1 MKNTSENRWR
11 LMADMIIAQCGTR
24 IGHHTFTADLN
35 LNEPSAAVW
44 CDVALTPAFYFAALD
59 FFLAAHR
66 ALAASDRRLR
76 RAIDIVLFLAGADF
90 FRAADLAAVA
100 VWTAIVSGEPSRS
113 ASRIFVRRSISLFN
127 SVTAPLMLIL
137 PPLN

>member
-1 MKNTSENRWR
+1 MRRTMRYGARW
-11 LMADMIIAQCGTR
+11 
-24 IGHHTFTADLN
+24 
-35 LNEPSAAVW
+35 PSP
-44 CDVALTPAFYFAALD
+44 PAIYFAALD

-76 RAIDIVLFLAGADF
+76 RAGDIDLFLAGEDF
-90 FRAADLAAVA
+90 FGAAEFAEVA
-100 VWTAIVSGEPSRS
+100 VCTGIISSDPSKS

-137 PPLN
+137 PPRPSLKPS